1 MQIVAEPRQEAKDL
15 AKMILCADDQ
25 SVMWFNMGCWYADC
39 LWTAVLT
46 LPDGD
51 PALAQMV
58 SGQVISRE
66 SIAQNLLRIEMARE
80 ETAEFMRNLPGPVV
94 ALARASLHQ
103 SVASQMPEATQAH
116 IAEVENASVKFCLM
130 TLKIAAGFFRLLP
143 SVGWMV
149 MKRRLRDLI
158 KREKR

>member
-25 SVMWFNMGCWYADC
+25 SVMWFNIGCWYADC

-58 SGQVISRE
+58 SGQVVSRE
-66 SIAQNLLRIEMARE
+66 GIAQNMLRIEIARE
-80 ETAEFMRNLPGPVV
+80 ETAEFMRNLPAPVV
-94 ALARASLHQ
+94 LLARASLHRPA
-103 SVASQMPEATQAH
+103 ASQASEATQAH
-116 IAEVENASVKFCLM
+116 IAEVENALVNFWLM

-143 SVGWMV
+143 SIGWM
-149 MKRRLRDLI
+149 MAKRRLRDLI
-158 KREKR
+158 KRE

>member
-51 PALAQMV
+51 PALAQIV
-58 SGQVISRE
+58 SPQVASRE
-66 SIAQNLLRIEMARE
+66 GIAQNILRIEMARE
-80 ETAEFMRNLPGPVV
+80 ETAEFVRNLPAPVI
-94 ALARASLHQ
+94 ALARASLHR
-103 SVASQMPEATQAH
+103 VAASQVPEAMQAH
-116 IAEVENASVKFCLM
+116 TAEVENASFNFCLM

-143 SVGWMV
+143 SIGWMI
-149 MKRRLRDLI
+149 MKRRLKNLT
-158 KREKR
+158 KREKA